1 MVGMKR
7 QEWEY
12 MTVHH
17 EVDDSELDKNG
28 KCGWELVAVVS
39 RPSAPLTYF
48 FKRPLVI
55 PPAF

>member
-1 MVGMKR
+1 MKR